1 VKAAHSRRCVQG
13 QATSSRVVS
22 IFLDDRKQKGVV
34 SVKQVA
40 ILVSMVDGRAGC
52 EKGKSETRVRH
63 HHQIRHDQTASVFG
77 SELTDEVLQIPI
89 SCPATLLL

>member
-1 VKAAHSRRCVQG
+1 
-13 QATSSRVVS
+13 
-22 IFLDDRKQKGVV
+22 
-34 SVKQVA
+34 
-40 ILVSMVDGRAGC
+40 LVSMVDGRAGC